1 MSIFDPVYRQKNIG
15 GQITRT
21 LFHIGQAVKNMFWD
35 KSRLEHLTPAQ
46 IKSLLFINYT
56 RKDAI
61 TIGNVARYLTCTPA
75 TASGV
80 IDSLE
85 KKNLIFR
92 SRDPEDRR
100 RVHIT
105 LTPEGERV
113 VGDIENIGDEIEQI
127 VREFDPAEQQIL
139 EHLLLKISR
148 KLMDRGLIFSGDI
161 CTDCCFF
168 KRNRY
173 LGELK
178 PHYCENLHILLSEE
192 EICKECPHFKKT
204 LN

>member
-21 LFHIGQAVKNMFWD
+21 LFHIGQAVKNIFWD

-46 IKSLLFINYT
+46 VKSLLFINYT

-61 TIGNVARYLTCTPA
+61 TIGNIARYLTCTPA

-85 KKNLIFR
+85 RKNLILR
-92 SRDPEDRR
+92 SRDTTDRR
-100 RVHIT
+100 RVHLS
-105 LTPEGERV
+105 LTPDGERV
-113 VGDIENIGDEIEQI
+113 VGDIENIGYEMEEII
-127 VREFDPAEQQIL
+127 REFDPREQKIL
-139 EHLLLKISR
+139 GQLLLKISE
-148 KLMDRGLIFSGDI
+148 KLAERGLIFSGDI
-161 CTDCCFF
+161 CTECCFF
-168 KRNRY
+168 KRDSH

-192 EICKECPHFKKT
+192 DICMEFPHFKKT

>member
-1 MSIFDPVYRQKNIG
+1 MSIFDPAYRQKNIG

-21 LFHIGQAVKNMFWD
+21 LFHIGQAVKNIFWD

-46 IKSLLFINYT
+46 VKSLLFINYT

-61 TIGNVARYLTCTPA
+61 TIGNIARYLTCTPA

-85 KKNLIFR
+85 RKNLILR
-92 SRDPEDRR
+92 SRDAEDRR
-100 RVHIT
+100 RVHLS
-105 LTPEGERV
+105 LTPDGERA
-113 VGDIENIGDEIEQI
+113 VGDIENIGYEMEEII
-127 VREFDPAEQQIL
+127 REFDPREQQIL
-139 EHLLLKISR
+139 GQLLLKISE
-148 KLMDRGLIFSGDI
+148 KLAERGLIFSGDI
-161 CTDCCFF
+161 CTECSFF
-168 KRNRY
+168 KRDSH

-178 PHYCENLHILLSEE
+178 PHYCENLQILLSEE
-192 EICKECPHFKKT
+192 DICMECPHFKKT

>member
-21 LFHIGQAVKNMFWD
+21 LFHIGQAVKNLFWD

-46 IKSLLFINYT
+46 VKSLLFINYT

-85 KKNLIFR
+85 KKNLIMR

-100 RVHIT
+100 KVHIS

-113 VGDIENIGDEIEQI
+113 VGDIENIGEEIEQI

-139 EHLLLKISR
+139 VQLLHKISQ
-148 KLMDRGLIFSGDI
+148 KLMERGLVFSGDI

-168 KRNRY
+168 KRNSH

>member
-15 GQITRT
+15 GQITKT
-21 LFHIGQAVKNMFWD
+21 LFQIGQAVKNMFWD
-35 KSRLEHLTPAQ
+35 KSKLEHLTPAQ
-46 IKSLLFINYT
+46 VKTLLFVNYT

-61 TIGNVARYLTCTPA
+61 TIGNIAKHLTCTPA

-85 KKNLIFR
+85 RKKLIVR
-92 SRDPEDRR
+92 ARDSQDRR
-100 RVHIT
+100 KVHIS
-105 LTPEGERV
+105 LTPGGKRMVEIVE
-113 VGDIENIGDEIEQI
+113 DIGDEIEEI
-127 VREFDPAEQQIL
+127 IGEFSSEEQKIL
-139 EHLLLKISR
+139 EQLLLRISD
-148 KLMDRGLIFSGDI
+148 KLMQRGLLFAGDI

-168 KRNRY
+168 KRNSQV
-173 LGELK
+173 GQSK

-192 EICKECPHFKKT
+192 DICKECPHFQKT

>member
-1 MSIFDPVYRQKNIG
+1 M
-15 GQITRT
+15 
-21 LFHIGQAVKNMFWD
+21 
-35 KSRLEHLTPAQ
+35 
-46 IKSLLFINYT
+46 
-56 RKDAI
+56 
-61 TIGNVARYLTCTPA
+61 
-75 TASGV
+75 
-80 IDSLE
+80 
-85 KKNLIFR
+85 
-92 SRDPEDRR
+92 RDPEDRR
-100 RVHIT
+100 RVHIA

-113 VGDIENIGDEIEQI
+113 VGDIENIGEEIEQI

-139 EHLLLKISR
+139 ENLLLKISR

-168 KRNRY
+168 KRNRQ

>member
-21 LFHIGQAVKNMFWD
+21 LFQIGQAVKNMFWD

-46 IKSLLFINYT
+46 VKTLLFVNYT
-56 RKDAI
+56 RNDAI
-61 TIGNVARYLTCTPA
+61 TIGNIAKHLTCTAA

-85 KKNLIFR
+85 KKRLIVR

-100 RVHIT
+100 RVHIS
-105 LTPEGERV
+105 LTPDGKRMAEIVE
-113 VGDIENIGDEIEQI
+113 DIGDEIEDI
-127 VREFDPAEQQIL
+127 IGEFEPEEQKIL
-139 EHLLLKISR
+139 ERLLLRISE
-148 KLMDRGLIFSGDI
+148 KLMQRGLLFAGDI

-168 KRNRY
+168 KKDRRI
-173 LGELK
+173 GEHK
-178 PHYCENLHILLSEE
+178 PHYCENLDILLSEE
-192 EICKECPHFKKT
+192 DICKECPHFQKT

>member
-21 LFHIGQAVKNMFWD
+21 LFHIGQAVKNLFWD
-35 KSRLEHLTPAQ
+35 KGRLEHLTPAQ
-46 IKSLLFINYT
+46 VKSLLLVNYT

-61 TIGNVARYLTCTPA
+61 TIGNIARYLTCTPA

-85 KKNLIFR
+85 KKNLILR
-92 SRDPEDRR
+92 TRDPEDRR
-100 RVHIT
+100 RVHLA
-105 LTPEGERV
+105 LTQEGERV
-113 VGDIENIGDEIEQI
+113 VGDVENIGYEIEEI
-127 VREFDPAEQQIL
+127 ITEFEPREQRIL
-139 EHLLLKISR
+139 ERLLLKISE
-148 KLMDRGLIFSGDI
+148 KLMERGLIFSGDI

-168 KRNRY
+168 KRNSH
-173 LGELK
+173 LGDLK
-178 PHYCENLHILLSEE
+178 PHYCENLHIFLSEE
-192 EICKECPHFKKT
+192 DICKECPHFKKT